1 VNSGFLF
8 SYIDDY
14 MKIEINKDKCRV
26 CGACE
31 AICPSRVFKRED
43 GKMTVHHRHAC
54 IDCGHCVA
62 VCHDDAIEHSSF
74 PASKVHEINK
84 EILPTADAV
93 LELCR
98 SRRSNRAF
106 STRSVPREM
115 IDAILEA
122 AHTAPTASNAQGV
135 EYTVVTSQEH
145 LEFIRRHTIK
155 GYEKMYRMLSMPV
168 VKQLIKIFA
177 PKTYSMRKK
186 IKRVIKED
194 RKGRDIVLR
203 GATAVILI
211 HTPRDSRFGRDDA
224 NLAYQNASLMAESL
238 GVSQFYGGF
247 ICSVVRRDKKQ
258 IFEKHFGIDG
268 AVQSVMALGMPA
280 IKFHSYIDR
289 KELKV
294 KSF

>member
-1 VNSGFLF
+1 
-8 SYIDDY
+8 
-14 MKIEINKDKCRV
+14 MKIEINPEKCHL

-31 AICPSRVFKRED
+31 AVCPSRVLKRED
-43 GKMTVHHRHAC
+43 GRMTVHHRHAC
-54 IDCGHCVA
+54 IKCGHCVA
-62 VCHDDAIEHSSF
+62 VCHSGAITHSTF
-74 PASKVHEINK
+74 PPEKIHKIKRDV
-84 EILPTADAV
+84 LPSPESV
-93 LELCR
+93 MELCR

-106 STRSVPREM
+106 SGQVVPHDM
-115 IDAILEA
+115 IEKILEA

-155 GYEKMYRMLSMPV
+155 GYEKMYRMLSFPI
-168 VKQLIKIFA
+168 VKQMIKVFA

-224 NLAYQNASLMAESL
+224 NLAYQNASLVAESM

-247 ICSVVRRDKKQ
+247 ICGVVRRDKKR
-258 IFEKHFGIDG
+258 IFEKHFSIEGD
-268 AVQSVMALGMPA
+268 VQAVMALGMPTV
-280 IKFHSYIDR
+280 KFHSYIDR
-289 KELKV
+289 KDIKV
-294 KSF
+294 KEF